1 MDWLR
6 PSSGAEPC
14 HHTTSHHT
22 TSGSVGVLGMK
33 VGAGIM
39 AEEISLEQQ
48 VENNFLFRKDST
60 G

>member
-1 MDWLR
+1 
-6 PSSGAEPC
+6 
-14 HHTTSHHT
+14 
-22 TSGSVGVLGMK
+22 MK

-48 VENNFLFRKDST
+48 VENNFLFRKDSM